1 MAFVRDNQ
9 DTSSICM
16 TAVQNLLDKY
26 NIDPK
31 DVGRLEGAWVFV
43 AQVCGR
49 SANFRPPHS
58 LIRSFPQLAL
68 RA

>member
-31 DVGRLEGAWVFV
+31 DVGRLEGEWPV
-43 AQVCGR
+43 
-49 SANFRPPHS
+49 
-58 LIRSFPQLAL
+58 
-68 RA
+68 